1 MRCEMTS
8 IYEYESE
15 KYKLASKIKMVAP
28 ELDMAKFNLRKLEII
43 WEILRSG
50 KIDAQTISNNMDKLE
65 VLYALSNIMK

>member
-1 MRCEMTS
+1 MTS

-28 ELDMAKFNLRKLEII
+28 ELDTAKFNLRKLEII
-43 WEILRSG
+43 WEILCSG